1 MMLEDEDSWLREEL
15 GIALGTLERRPA
27 VRNGCRRAEAG
38 LILLSGVPMQTFR
51 DKVDEQL
58 IVAAQNLGKRLGPGS
73 SASAF
78 GIYDRSR

>member
-1 MMLEDEDSWLREEL
+1 MSEGGGRLNPSF
-15 GIALGTLERRPA
+15 
-27 VRNGCRRAEAG
+27 
-38 LILLSGVPMQTFR
+38 GVPMQTFR

-78 GIYDRSR
+78 GIYDRSRVIHLNLSNMNVQRGKGEHN